1 MKRWDFVS
9 KALLRRRC
17 SSEASGVQSVS
28 VSGKPFSEV
37 PTNHILPR
45 VQESPVSCTRTHY
58 SSQQRTTW
66 GTRARGYVIGLS
78 SFGLGG
84 AATVGVLAAM
94 PNRMPIVDLPDF
106 LQGGMLTAISDKLPN
121 VHVPKVLQGL
131 AKEPSSG
138 LAGASQAAS
147 AFPPSSAA
155 PAPFPFGPHFIAD
168 AAATAAPAVVNITV
182 SKAGLP
188 VPQDHSG
195 TGFIYS
201 SDGCILTNAHVIAD
215 ALPSSDLANGYSSSS
230 TSCSNSSRSSDPNIG
245 AIKDN
250 SSKPIKIALQD
261 GRIFQGS
268 VLMFDR
274 ISDLAVI
281 QIISSQPLPT
291 VKLGTSK
298 GIRAGEWV
306 LALGSPLHLQN
317 SVTAGI
323 ISCVDRKAADLGLP
337 RVRTEYIQTDAAI
350 NKGNS
355 GGPLV
360 NLQGEVIGLACFKAL
375 SADGVSFAI
384 PIDTAK
390 DVIEQ
395 LQQRGRVI
403 RPYIGIKMLQLT
415 EHNAVQMRQQDAG
428 FPEITQGILVPQ
440 VATGSPACKCG
451 MREGDVI
458 TGFAGQSSNVS
469 TNHLIRCLGQHVDKA
484 MEVQVLRPGVGSVS
498 LQVNVS
504 EALQ

>member
-1 MKRWDFVS
+1 MK
-9 KALLRRRC
+9 
-17 SSEASGVQSVS
+17 
-28 VSGKPFSEV
+28 
-37 PTNHILPR
+37 
-45 VQESPVSCTRTHY
+45 
-58 SSQQRTTW
+58 QRTTW

-106 LQGGMLTAISDKLPN
+106 LQGGVLTALYDRLPTVN
-121 VHVPKVLQGL
+121 MLKGL
-131 AKEPSSG
+131 AKEPSTA
-138 LAGASQAAS
+138 LAGASHAAK
-147 AFPPSSAA
+147 AFPPPSAA
-155 PAPFPFGPHFIAD
+155 PAPFLLGPHFIAD

-182 SKAGLP
+182 SKAGVP

-201 SDGCILTNAHVIAD
+201 TDGCILTNAHVIAD
-215 ALPSSDLANGYSSSS
+215 ALPSSDLANGYSSNS
-230 TSCSNSSRSSDPNIG
+230 TSCSSRSSKPSIG
-245 AIKDN
+245 TSKGS
-250 SSKPIKIALQD
+250 SSKPITIALQD

-281 QIISSQPLPT
+281 QITSSQPLPT

-298 GIRAGEWV
+298 GLRAGEWV

-415 EHNAVQMRQQDAG
+415 EHNAAQMRQQDAD
-428 FPEITQGILVPQ
+428 FPAITQGILVPH
-440 VATGSPACKCG
+440 VAAGSPACKCG

-498 LQVNVS
+498 LQVKVS

>member
-9 KALLRRRC
+9 KALLKRTC
-17 SSEASGVQSVS
+17 SSEASRVQSIS
-28 VSGKPFSEV
+28 ASGKPFSEV
-37 PTNHILPR
+37 PINHILPR
-45 VQESPVSCTRTHY
+45 VQESPVSCTRAHY
-58 SSQQRTTW
+58 SSQQRTAW

-84 AATVGVLAAM
+84 VATVGVLAAM

-106 LQGGMLTAISDKLPN
+106 LQGGVLTALYDRLPTM
-121 VHVPKVLQGL
+121 HLLKGAQGL
-131 AKEPSSG
+131 AKEPSTA
-138 LAGASQAAS
+138 LAGASHAAK
-147 AFPPSSAA
+147 AFPPPSAS
-155 PAPFPFGPHFIAD
+155 PAPFLLGPHFIAD

-182 SKAGLP
+182 SKAGPP

-201 SDGCILTNAHVIAD
+201 TDGCILTNAHVIAD
-215 ALPSSDLANGYSSSS
+215 ALPSSDLANGYSSNS
-230 TSCSNSSRSSDPNIG
+230 TSCSNSSRSSDPTIG
-245 AIKDN
+245 A
-250 SSKPIKIALQD
+250 SSKPITVALQD

-281 QIISSQPLPT
+281 QITSSQPLPS

-298 GIRAGEWV
+298 GLRAGEWV

-403 RPYIGIKMLQLT
+403 RPFIGIKMLQLT
-415 EHNAVQMRQQDAG
+415 EHNAAQMRQQDAN
-428 FPEITQGILVPQ
+428 FPEITQGILVPH
-440 VATGSPACKCG
+440 VAAGSPACKCG
-451 MREGDVI
+451 MREGDII

-469 TNHLIRCLGQHVDKA
+469 TNYLIQCLGQHVDKA

-498 LQVNVS
+498 LQVTVS

>member
-1 MKRWDFVS
+1 MAVIHNK
-9 KALLRRRC
+9 L
-17 SSEASGVQSVS
+17 
-28 VSGKPFSEV
+28 
-37 PTNHILPR
+37 PT
-45 VQESPVSCTRTHY
+45 
-58 SSQQRTTW
+58 
-66 GTRARGYVIGLS
+66 
-78 SFGLGG
+78 
-84 AATVGVLAAM
+84 
-94 PNRMPIVDLPDF
+94 VDVPDF
-106 LQGGMLTAISDKLPN
+106 LPYGIWTALFDRLANIQLPT
-121 VHVPKVLQGL
+121 GI
-131 AKEPSSG
+131 AKEKSIAVSG
-138 LAGASQAAS
+138 TAAAG
-147 AFPPSSAA
+147 AFPPPSTASS
-155 PAPFPFGPHFIAD
+155 PLFLGPHFIAD

-182 SKAGLP
+182 SKDGSP

-201 SDGCILTNAHVIAD
+201 TNGCILTNAHVIAD
-215 ALPSSDLANGYSSSS
+215 ALPSSDLTHGHSSNATSCINNTSHSSSS
-230 TSCSNSSRSSDPNIG
+230 NG
-245 AIKDN
+245 ASKAS
-250 SSKPIKIALQD
+250 SSKPITVALQD

-274 ISDLAVI
+274 ISDLAVV
-281 QIISSQPLPT
+281 QITSSQPLPV

-298 GIRAGEWV
+298 GLRAGEWV

-390 DVIEQ
+390 DVIQQ

-403 RPYIGIKMLQLT
+403 RPYIGIKMLQLN
-415 EHNAVQMRQQDAG
+415 EHNAAQMRQKDAN
-428 FPEITQGILVPQ
+428 FPEITQGILVPH
-440 VATGSPACKCG
+440 VAAGSPACKCG
-451 MREGDVI
+451 LREGDVI
-458 TGFAGQSSNVS
+458 TGFAGQSSNLS
-469 TNHLIRCLGQHVDKA
+469 TNHLIQCLSRHVDQT
-484 MEVQVLRPGVGSVS
+484 MEMRVLRPDVGTVN

>member
-9 KALLRRRC
+9 KALLKRSC
-17 SSEASGVQSVS
+17 SSEASRVQSVTA
-28 VSGKPFSEV
+28 SGKPFSEV
-37 PTNHILPR
+37 PTNHVLPR

-106 LQGGMLTAISDKLPN
+106 LQGGVLTALYDRLPTVN
-121 VHVPKVLQGL
+121 MLKGL
-131 AKEPSSG
+131 AKEPSTA
-138 LAGASQAAS
+138 LAGASHAAK
-147 AFPPSSAA
+147 AFPPPSAA
-155 PAPFPFGPHFIAD
+155 PAPFLLGPHFIAD
-168 AAATAAPAVVNITV
+168 AAATAAPA
-182 SKAGLP
+182 
-188 VPQDHSG
+188 
-195 TGFIYS
+195 
-201 SDGCILTNAHVIAD
+201 
-215 ALPSSDLANGYSSSS
+215 
-230 TSCSNSSRSSDPNIG
+230 
-245 AIKDN
+245 
-250 SSKPIKIALQD
+250 
-261 GRIFQGS
+261 GS

-281 QIISSQPLPT
+281 QITSSQPLPT

-298 GIRAGEWV
+298 GLRAGEWV

-415 EHNAVQMRQQDAG
+415 EHNAAQMRQQDAD
-428 FPEITQGILVPQ
+428 FPAITQGILVPH
-440 VATGSPACKCG
+440 VAAGSPACKCG

-498 LQVNVS
+498 LQVKVS